1 MRTVLFALLFG
12 FGLWYVIVHA
22 TEALTSWIQWQSF

>member
-12 FGLWYVIVHA
+12 VGLWYVIVHA
-22 TEALTSWIQWQSF
+22 TEALTSWIQWQNF